1 MPARDTSLNAV
12 TPLGTRGLSCD
23 AYTTL
28 DVGATANHLLAN
40 YGYLAV
46 FVLPLLEST
55 GLPVPGETMLLTAA
69 VYAATTGRLN
79 IALVI
84 SAAAAGAI
92 LGDNFGYLIGHQGGR
107 PLVARYGRYIRVT
120 ERHLRIG
127 ERFFKR
133 HGDKTVFLARFI
145 AVLRT
150 IGAFVAGASKMHYRT
165 FLVWNAASGIT
176 WAATY
181 GLLAYGLGRQFDR
194 YQTLITQSGIALA
207 IAAVVLIVLFI
218 VFGRRRFE
226 RWALGD
232 PDEDRG

>member
-1 MPARDTSLNAV
+1 
-12 TPLGTRGLSCD
+12 
-23 AYTTL
+23 L
-28 DVGATANHLLAN
+28 DFGGIANHLLAN

-46 FVLPLLEST
+46 LVLPLLEST
-55 GLPVPGETMLLTAA
+55 GIPVPGETMLLTAS

-84 SAAAAGAI
+84 AAAAAGAI
-92 LGDNFGYLIGHQGGR
+92 LGDNFGYLVGRKGGR

-127 ERFFKR
+127 ERFFRR

-165 FLVWNAASGIT
+165 FLVWNASGGIT
-176 WAATY
+176 WATLY
-181 GLLAYGLGRQFDR
+181 GLLAYALGRQFDR

-207 IAAVVLIVLFI
+207 VLAAVLIVLFI
-218 VFGRRRFE
+218 AFGRSRFE

-232 PDEDRG
+232 AEEEPTAAQPTLKD